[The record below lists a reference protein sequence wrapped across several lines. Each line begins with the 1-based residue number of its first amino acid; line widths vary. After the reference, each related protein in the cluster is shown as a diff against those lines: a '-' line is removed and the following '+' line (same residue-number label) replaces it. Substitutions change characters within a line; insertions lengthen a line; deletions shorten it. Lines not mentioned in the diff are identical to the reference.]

1 MGGVDI
7 REMSLTDLTEK
18 ISYVSQDNFLFHTS
32 LRDNIRIGKPDAT
45 DKEVEWAAAQAGC
58 DEFIARFPKGY
69 DTNAGDAGARLS
81 GGERQRLAIA
91 RAILKNAPIV
101 ILDEATAFTDPENE
115 DKLQRSI
122 DKLTRGKT
130 LIVIAHR
137 LGTVA
142 GADNI
147 VVVEGGRI
155 AAQGKQEELLASC
168 PLYRQMWQSY
178 LGVRDGEEE

>member
-1 MGGVDI
+1 M
-7 REMSLTDLTEK
+7 DLRK
-18 ISYVSQDNFLFHTS
+18 IPLEQLNRQIAYVSQDNYLFDRTVQ
-32 LRDNIRIGKPDAT
+32 DNIRMGRLNAT
-45 DKEVEWAAAQAGC
+45 DAEVEAVAKAAGC
-58 DEFIARFPKGY
+58 DDFIRQLDQGY
-69 DTNAGDAGARLS
+69 DTICGGGGGHLS
-81 GGERQRLAIA
+81 GGEKQRISIA
-91 RAILKNAPIV
+91 RAMLKDAPIV
-101 ILDEATAFTDPENE
+101 ILDEATASIDPENE
-115 DKLQRSI
+115 AVIQQAISR
-122 DKLTRGKT
+122 LTEGKT

-147 VVVEGGRI
+147 VVVEDGRI